1 MGEAKVAMLDMI
13 DYLKSAFQKIVE
25 DIDWMDELTKSRSF
39 DKLKGMRRFIAYPD
53 ELKSESE
60 VTDYHSSLHVDGE
73 DFFGNQVRLVKW
85 DLEYQHSRLRER
97 VDKADWRDHSWVPV
111 VNAFYSAT
119 TNAIMFPAGILQGL
133 FFNHKVPRY
142 LNFGA
147 IGGVIGHEITHGFDD
162 RGRLYDADGNLN
174 DWWEKATGEEYVR
187 RAKCIV
193 DQYSDRYNEQ
203 TGLNLKGK
211 QNQGE
216 NIADNGGI
224 KEAYMAYTQWVSENE
239 EESPLPG
246 FESMTPQ
253 QMFWVSWGQVWC
265 AKYRDAALKKQIE
278 TGAHAPGRYRILG
291 PLSNNEDFARDFN
304 CPLGS
309 PMNPEKKCKVW

>member
-1 MGEAKVAMLDMI
+1 
-13 DYLKSAFQKIVE
+13 
-25 DIDWMDELTKSRSF
+25 
-39 DKLKGMRRFIAYPD
+39 
-53 ELKSESE
+53 
-60 VTDYHSSLHVDGE
+60 
-73 DFFGNQVRLVKW
+73 
-85 DLEYQHSRLRER
+85 
-97 VDKADWRDHSWVPV
+97 VDKADWRDHSYVPI
-111 VNAFYSAT
+111 VNAFYSPSR
-119 TNAIMFPAGILQGL
+119 NAMIFPAGILQGL

-162 RGRLYDADGNLN
+162 RGRLFDADGNLN

-224 KEAYMAYTQWVSENE
+224 KESYMAYTQWVSENK

-246 FESMTPQ
+246 FESMTPR

-278 TGAHAPGRYRILG
+278 TGAHSPGRYRILG
-291 PLSNNEDFARDFN
+291 SLSNNEDFARDFN
-304 CPLGS
+304 CPVGS